1 MFTSGA
7 SCCGSVF
14 FQRLTDLLKRP
25 SAAKVTLIDLGR
37 DSFAVRQVWRSCSR
51 EVIEIVC
58 FLFSL
63 FLQGLLATSTTSAL
77 TLD

>member
-25 SAAKVTLIDLGR
+25 SAAKVTLIDVGR

-51 EVIEIVC
+51 EVIEIV